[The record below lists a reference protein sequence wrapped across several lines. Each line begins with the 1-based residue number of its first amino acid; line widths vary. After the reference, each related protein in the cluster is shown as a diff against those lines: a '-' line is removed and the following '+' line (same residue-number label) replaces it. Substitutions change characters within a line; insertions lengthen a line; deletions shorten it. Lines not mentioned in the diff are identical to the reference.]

1 MARGFPTV
9 GWRKLK
15 KRIAG
20 MDPELIGTQ
29 SGHGFG
35 LPLSTKIMELHGGRL
50 LIRTAEQVGTT
61 VFLLFNLG

>member
-1 MARGFPTV
+1 
-9 GWRKLK
+9 
-15 KRIAG
+15 

-29 SGHGFG
+29 SAHGFG